1 MFHSSFE
8 HLLYNKLI
16 VDNPNVMHKGEESFE
31 PTWSNFKLGIPRKF
45 TNKNYK
51 KQQAKVR
58 FFVFISK

>member
-8 HLLYNKLI
+8 HLLFKKLI
-16 VDNPNVMHKGEESFE
+16 VDNPNVMHTGDETFE